1 MEKVRSFI
9 AVSLSPELRK
19 ELAHIAN
26 ELKSGAGAPVKW
38 VETENLHLTLK
49 FLGDILPAQIPAIIN
64 TMRKAAV
71 KTGPLKLEMNG
82 LGVFPNQ
89 RRVRIIWAGL
99 GGDVE
104 KLSGLQQRLESS
116 LEPLGFTK
124 EPRPFQPHLTIGRVR
139 EQASPAE
146 REQLGDKVTAFRAP
160 VPAPFVV
167 DTLFLMRSTLTPS
180 GPVYSELGNVSLI

>member
-1 MEKVRSFI
+1 MEKIRSFI
-9 AVSLSPELRK
+9 AVALSPEVRK
-19 ELAHIAN
+19 ELASIKN
-26 ELKSGAGAPVKW
+26 QLKSGAGAPVKW

-49 FLGDILPAQIPAIIN
+49 FLGDILPAQIPVLIN
-64 TMRKAAV
+64 AMQKAAM
-71 KTGPLKLEMNG
+71 TMGPLKLEMNS

-104 KLSGLQQRLESS
+104 KLSGLQQRLEST

-124 EPRPFQPHLTIGRVR
+124 ESRPFQPHLTIGRVR

-146 REQLGDKVTAFRAP
+146 RESLGNRVLTFSSLP
-160 VPAPFVV
+160 PSPFIV

-180 GPVYSELGNVSLI
+180 GPIYTELGNIPLN